1 MKSISW
7 KVVLHDALL
16 IVVGSIIFAIGVDI
30 FEVPYGLAAGGVT
43 GLAMVFSAVAETFGV
58 ALPVGL
64 QTIVINALLM
74 ILVVKSGSRGYIAR
88 TVAGI
93 IACGFFTDALVPL
106 LPVVGGEQDL
116 LLCALWG
123 GVVTGLGLGLVFR
136 TGGNTGGTDIVAQ
149 VVARK
154 TALPVGTSVIIVDGI
169 VIALSATVFS
179 VEQALYAAVAMFICG
194 KVIDAS
200 WTAPVPR
207 APPTSSPRS
216 TTSSPTRS
224 CTRSTAGARSSRR
237 AGCGAAPSGPSSSAC
252 SAVPKPS
259 GSSRS
264 SPSATPRR
272 LWSSPRYTR
281 CSARASVRFGPS
293 ARPSRPF
300 ARPIVGLVLCRSV
313 SCHTWFQRRPGVEA

>member
-1 MKSISW
+1 MRPISW
-7 KVVLHDALL
+7 KVAVRDALL
-16 IVVGSIIFAIGVDI
+16 IVAGSIVFAIGVDV

-74 ILVVKSGSRGYIAR
+74 VLVVRSGNRGYIAR

-93 IACGFFTDALVPL
+93 VACGFFTDALVPF
-106 LPVVGGEQDL
+106 LPAVGGEGDL

-149 VVARK
+149 VVARR
-154 TALPVGTSVIIVDGI
+154 TSLPVGTSVIIVDGV

-194 KVIDAS
+194 KVIDA
-200 WTAPVPR
+200 VVDGPR
-207 APPTSSPRS
+207 AARAAYIISEKHNEIAHEILHTLDRG
-216 TTSSPTRS
+216 
-224 CTRSTAGARSSRR
+224 CTELEAR
-237 AGCGAAPSGPSSSAC
+237 GMWSGEERPVLFC
-252 SAVPKPS
+252 VL
-259 GSSRS
+259 SRS
-264 SPSATPRR
+264 ETVW
-272 LWSSPRYTR
+272 LKQTV
-281 CSARASVRFGPS
+281 ASCDPNAIVVISEVHEVFGEGF
-293 ARPSRPF
+293 RQIR
-300 ARPIVGLVLCRSV
+300 V
-313 SCHTWFQRRPGVEA
+313 

>member
-194 KVIDAS
+194 KVIDA
-200 WTAPVPR
+200 VVDGPR
-207 APPTSSPRS
+207 AARAAYIISEEHDAIAHEIMHTLDRG
-216 TTSSPTRS
+216 
-224 CTRSTAGARSSRR
+224 CTKLEAR
-237 AGCGAAPSGPSSSAC
+237 GMWSGTERPVLFC
-252 SAVPKPS
+252 VL
-259 GSSRS
+259 SRS
-264 SPSATPRR
+264 EAVWLKQIVAECDPKAIVVISEVHEVFGEGFRQI
-272 LWSSPRYTR
+272 
-281 CSARASVRFGPS
+281 RA
-293 ARPSRPF
+293 
-300 ARPIVGLVLCRSV
+300 
-313 SCHTWFQRRPGVEA
+313 

>member
-1 MKSISW
+1 MKPISW

-58 ALPVGL
+58 TLPVGL

-93 IACGFFTDALVPL
+93 IACGFFTDALVPF

-194 KVIDAS
+194 KVIDA
-200 WTAPVPR
+200 VVDGPR
-207 APPTSSPRS
+207 AARAAYIISEEHDAIAHEIMHTLDRG
-216 TTSSPTRS
+216 
-224 CTRSTAGARSSRR
+224 CTELEARGMWSGAERPVLF
-237 AGCGAAPSGPSSSAC
+237 C
-252 SAVPKPS
+252 VL
-259 GSSRS
+259 SRS
-264 SPSATPRR
+264 EAVWLRQIVAECDPKAIVVISEVHEVFGEGFRQI
-272 LWSSPRYTR
+272 
-281 CSARASVRFGPS
+281 RA
-293 ARPSRPF
+293 
-300 ARPIVGLVLCRSV
+300 
-313 SCHTWFQRRPGVEA
+313 

>member
-1 MKSISW
+1 MKPISW

-93 IACGFFTDALVPL
+93 IACGFFTDALVPF

-194 KVIDAS
+194 KVIDA
-200 WTAPVPR
+200 VVDGPR
-207 APPTSSPRS
+207 AARAAYIISEEHDAIAHEIMHTLDRG
-216 TTSSPTRS
+216 
-224 CTRSTAGARSSRR
+224 CTELEARGRWSGAERPVLF
-237 AGCGAAPSGPSSSAC
+237 C
-252 SAVPKPS
+252 VL
-259 GSSRS
+259 SRS
-264 SPSATPRR
+264 EAVWLKQIVAECDPKAIVVISEVHEVFGEGFRQI
-272 LWSSPRYTR
+272 
-281 CSARASVRFGPS
+281 RA
-293 ARPSRPF
+293 
-300 ARPIVGLVLCRSV
+300 
-313 SCHTWFQRRPGVEA
+313 

>member
-1 MKSISW
+1 MKPISW

-58 ALPVGL
+58 TLPVGL

-93 IACGFFTDALVPL
+93 IACGFFTDALVPF

-194 KVIDAS
+194 KVIDA
-200 WTAPVPR
+200 VVDGPR
-207 APPTSSPRS
+207 AARAACIISEEHDAIAHEIMHTLDRG
-216 TTSSPTRS
+216 
-224 CTRSTAGARSSRR
+224 CTELEARGMWSGAERPVLF
-237 AGCGAAPSGPSSSAC
+237 C
-252 SAVPKPS
+252 VL
-259 GSSRS
+259 SRS
-264 SPSATPRR
+264 EAVWLKQIVAECDPKAIVVISEVHEVFGEGFRQI
-272 LWSSPRYTR
+272 
-281 CSARASVRFGPS
+281 RA
-293 ARPSRPF
+293 
-300 ARPIVGLVLCRSV
+300 
-313 SCHTWFQRRPGVEA
+313 

>member
-58 ALPVGL
+58 TLPVGL

-93 IACGFFTDALVPL
+93 IACGFFTDALVPF

-194 KVIDAS
+194 KVIDA
-200 WTAPVPR
+200 VVDGPR
-207 APPTSSPRS
+207 AARAAYIISEEHDAIAHEIMHTLDRG
-216 TTSSPTRS
+216 
-224 CTRSTAGARSSRR
+224 CTELEAR
-237 AGCGAAPSGPSSSAC
+237 GMWSGTERPVLFC
-252 SAVPKPS
+252 VL
-259 GSSRS
+259 SRS
-264 SPSATPRR
+264 EAVWLKQIVAECDPKAIVVISEVHEVFGEGFRQI
-272 LWSSPRYTR
+272 
-281 CSARASVRFGPS
+281 RA
-293 ARPSRPF
+293 
-300 ARPIVGLVLCRSV
+300 
-313 SCHTWFQRRPGVEA
+313 

>member
-1 MKSISW
+1 MKPISW

-58 ALPVGL
+58 TLPVGL

-194 KVIDAS
+194 KVIDA
-200 WTAPVPR
+200 VVDGPR
-207 APPTSSPRS
+207 AARAAYIISEEHGAIAHEIMHTLDRG
-216 TTSSPTRS
+216 
-224 CTRSTAGARSSRR
+224 CTELEARGMWSGAERPVLF
-237 AGCGAAPSGPSSSAC
+237 C
-252 SAVPKPS
+252 VL
-259 GSSRS
+259 SRS
-264 SPSATPRR
+264 EAVWLKQIVAECDPKAIVVISEVHEVFGEGFRQI
-272 LWSSPRYTR
+272 
-281 CSARASVRFGPS
+281 RA
-293 ARPSRPF
+293 
-300 ARPIVGLVLCRSV
+300 
-313 SCHTWFQRRPGVEA
+313 

>member
-58 ALPVGL
+58 TLPVGL

-93 IACGFFTDALVPL
+93 IACGFFTDALVPF

-179 VEQALYAAVAMFICG
+179 VEQTLYAAVAMFICG
-194 KVIDAS
+194 KVIDA
-200 WTAPVPR
+200 VVDGPR
-207 APPTSSPRS
+207 AARAAYIISEEHDAIAHEIMHTLDRG
-216 TTSSPTRS
+216 
-224 CTRSTAGARSSRR
+224 CTKLEAR
-237 AGCGAAPSGPSSSAC
+237 GMWSGTERPVLFC
-252 SAVPKPS
+252 VL
-259 GSSRS
+259 SRS
-264 SPSATPRR
+264 EAVWLKQIVAECDPKAIVVISEVHEVFGEGFRQI
-272 LWSSPRYTR
+272 
-281 CSARASVRFGPS
+281 RA
-293 ARPSRPF
+293 
-300 ARPIVGLVLCRSV
+300 
-313 SCHTWFQRRPGVEA
+313 

>member
-1 MKSISW
+1 MRPISW
-7 KVVLHDALL
+7 KVAVRDALL
-16 IVVGSIIFAIGVDI
+16 IVAGSIVFAIGVDV

-74 ILVVKSGSRGYIAR
+74 VLVVRSGNRGYIAR

-93 IACGFFTDALVPL
+93 VACGLFTDALVPF
-106 LPVVGGEQDL
+106 LPAVGGEGDL

-149 VVARK
+149 VVARR
-154 TALPVGTSVIIVDGI
+154 TSLPVGTSVIIVDGV

-194 KVIDAS
+194 KVIDA
-200 WTAPVPR
+200 VVDGPR
-207 APPTSSPRS
+207 AARAAYIISEKHNEIAHEILHTLDRG
-216 TTSSPTRS
+216 
-224 CTRSTAGARSSRR
+224 CTELEAR
-237 AGCGAAPSGPSSSAC
+237 GMWSGEERPVLFC
-252 SAVPKPS
+252 VL
-259 GSSRS
+259 SRS
-264 SPSATPRR
+264 ETVW
-272 LWSSPRYTR
+272 LKQTV
-281 CSARASVRFGPS
+281 ASCDPNAIVVISEVHEVFGEGF
-293 ARPSRPF
+293 RQIR
-300 ARPIVGLVLCRSV
+300 V
-313 SCHTWFQRRPGVEA
+313 